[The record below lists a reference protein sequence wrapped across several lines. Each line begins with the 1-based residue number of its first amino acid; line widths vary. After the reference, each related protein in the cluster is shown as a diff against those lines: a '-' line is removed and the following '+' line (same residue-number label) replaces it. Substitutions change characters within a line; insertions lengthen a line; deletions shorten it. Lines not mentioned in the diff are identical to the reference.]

1 MGIKNENK
9 HLKLNI
15 QLFAS
20 DAEVKFKVVLDENEA
35 EKSISNLSSKTEKMT
50 SKLSSVGKAMTIGIT
65 TPLTALATAG
75 IKYNA
80 TMETY
85 SANLTTLLGGNKK
98 QAEQLL
104 SDLKE
109 MANTTPFE
117 TTSLVKATQTML
129 GFGIKVQDS
138 QKYLKQ
144 LGDISMGDANK
155 LDALTLAFSQVSSA
169 GKLSGQDLLQ
179 MINAGF
185 NPLNIISQ
193 KTGESMASLKERMGE
208 GALSAGE
215 VAQALEW
222 ATEKGGLFYGAMD
235 KASQTTEGKISTL
248 KDEFNTAVGELTTGL
263 LPTFTKIVDKLT
275 EMSRWFA
282 NLSDSGK
289 SAVLVL
295 AGIGISVGPTLVFFA
310 KFLKAISD
318 IKKVMSG
325 LKIISKTATFI
336 KAFGTAVGGTLKA
349 LGTFILNVTKS
360 ALALGKL
367 AIQSG
372 LATIKLIAQKVA
384 TVAMTIAQG
393 ALNLIMSLNPIT
405 LIVLAIVALI
415 GVLVLLWNKCEWFR
429 NGVMAVIN
437 AIWSTI
443 KNVVNIIKNIVMAVL
458 TAVWTYIKTYVNIYI
473 TIFKTIFTVIKTIL
487 TKVKSIF
494 STIFKVIATI
504 VKTYINV
511 VLSVFRTIWS
521 VASNI
526 VAKVKNAFVRLG
538 SGIKSVFSSIKNFIS
553 NLFGKIAGVVKA
565 PINAVIRG
573 LNKIK
578 LPSWVPGLG
587 GKGINIPLLATGTNY
602 VAGEG
607 LAYLHKGEAVVP
619 KKYNPAVG
627 GFGGSQPV
635 YVNVIA
641 DMDVNKFGKAF
652 VRDIKTFSGGAKND
666 YNYGGM

>member
-50 SKLSSVGKAMTIGIT
+50 SKLSSVGKTMTIGVT
-65 TPLTALATAG
+65 APLTALATAG

-129 GFGIKVQDS
+129 GFGIEVQDS

-193 KTGESMASLKERMGE
+193 KTGESMASLKERMSE
-208 GALSAGE
+208 GALSAEE
-215 VAQALEW
+215 VGQALEW

-248 KDEFNTAVGELTTGL
+248 KDEFNSAVGELTTGL
-263 LPTFTKIVDKLT
+263 LPVFTKVVDKLT
-275 EMSRWFA
+275 EMARWFS
-282 NLSDSGK
+282 NLSTSQKNFIVKMG
-289 SAVLVL
+289 LIL
-295 AGIGISVGPTLVFFA
+295 ASIGPVIL
-310 KFLKAISD
+310 
-318 IKKVMSG
+318 
-325 LKIISKTATFI
+325 II
-336 KAFGTAVGGTLKA
+336 G
-349 LGTFILNVTKS
+349 
-360 ALALGKL
+360 
-367 AIQSG
+367 
-372 LATIKLIAQKVA
+372 KLIAIGQKIKTIVTLIKSWA
-384 TVAMTIAQG
+384 LVTKAMAIAQG
-393 ALNLIMSLNPIT
+393 LLNTAMAMNPIT

-415 GVLVLLWNKCEWFR
+415 GVIVLLWNKCEWFR

-458 TAVWTYIKTYVNIYI
+458 TAVWTYIKIYVNIYI

-521 VASNI
+521 VASNV
-526 VAKVKNAFVRLG
+526 VAKIKNAFVRLG

-627 GFGGSQPV
+627 GYGGSQPV

>member
-1 MGIKNENK
+1 MEIKNENK
-9 HLKLNI
+9 YLKLNI

-20 DAEVKFKVVLDENEA
+20 DSVVVFEIVVDGNKA
-35 EKSISNLSSKTEKMT
+35 EKSISNLSNKTEKMT
-50 SKLSSVGKAMTIGIT
+50 SKLSSVGKTMTIGVT
-65 TPLTALATAG
+65 APLTALATAG

-129 GFGIKVQDS
+129 GFGIEVQDS

-193 KTGESMASLKERMGE
+193 KTGESMASLKERMSE
-208 GALSAGE
+208 GALSAEE
-215 VAQALEW
+215 VGQALEW

-248 KDEFNTAVGELTTGL
+248 KDEFNSAVGELTTGL
-263 LPTFTKIVDKLT
+263 LPVFTKVVDKLT
-275 EMSRWFA
+275 QMARWFA

-295 AGIGISVGPTLVFFA
+295 AGIGISAGPTLIFFA

-318 IKKVMSG
+318 IKKVMDK
-325 LKIISKTATFI
+325 LKIISKVSTLIKTFG
-336 KAFGTAVGGTLKA
+336 KAVGGTLKA
-349 LGTFILNVTKS
+349 MGTFILNVTKS

-384 TVAMTIAQG
+384 TIAMTVAQG

-405 LIVLAIVALI
+405 LIVLAIIALI
-415 GVLVLLWNKCEWFR
+415 GVIVLLWNKCEWFR
-429 NGVMAVIN
+429 NGVMAVIT

-443 KNVVNIIKNIVMAVL
+443 KNAINIIKNIVMSVL
-458 TAVWTYIKTYVNIYI
+458 SVISKYIKFYVNIYT
-473 TIFKTIFTVIKTIL
+473 TIFQTIFAVIKL
-487 TKVKSIF
+487 VLSKVKSIF
-494 STIFKVIATI
+494 STIFKSIATV
-504 VKTYINV
+504 VKTYINI

-526 VAKVKNAFVRLG
+526 VTKVKNAFVRLG

-553 NLFGKIAGVVKA
+553 NLFGKIAGVVKS

-578 LPSWVPGLG
+578 LPDWVPGLG

-627 GFGGSQPV
+627 GFGNSQPI

>member
-20 DAEVKFKVVLDENEA
+20 DAEVKFKVVLDGNET

-193 KTGESMASLKERMGE
+193 KTGESMASLKERMSE

-263 LPTFTKIVDKLT
+263 LPVFTKIVDKLT
-275 EMSRWFA
+275 KMARWFS
-282 NLSDSGK
+282 NLSTSQKNFIVKMG
-289 SAVLVL
+289 LIL
-295 AGIGISVGPTLVFFA
+295 ASIGPVIL
-310 KFLKAISD
+310 
-318 IKKVMSG
+318 
-325 LKIISKTATFI
+325 II
-336 KAFGTAVGGTLKA
+336 G
-349 LGTFILNVTKS
+349 
-360 ALALGKL
+360 
-367 AIQSG
+367 
-372 LATIKLIAQKVA
+372 KLIAIGQKIKTIVTLIKSWA
-384 TVAMTIAQG
+384 LVTKAMAIAQG
-393 ALNLIMSLNPIT
+393 LLNTAMAMNPIT
-405 LIVLAIVALI
+405 LIVLAIIGLI
-415 GVLVLLWNKCEWFR
+415 GVIVLLWNKCEWFR
-429 NGVMAVIN
+429 NGVMDVIN

-458 TAVWTYIKTYVNIYI
+458 TAVWTYIKIYVNIYI

-504 VKTYINV
+504 VKTYINI

-521 VASNI
+521 VASNV
-526 VAKVKNAFVRLG
+526 VAKVKNAFARLG
-538 SGIKSVFSSIKNFIS
+538 SGIKAVFSSIKNFIS
-553 NLFGKIAGVVKA
+553 NLFGKIASVVKT